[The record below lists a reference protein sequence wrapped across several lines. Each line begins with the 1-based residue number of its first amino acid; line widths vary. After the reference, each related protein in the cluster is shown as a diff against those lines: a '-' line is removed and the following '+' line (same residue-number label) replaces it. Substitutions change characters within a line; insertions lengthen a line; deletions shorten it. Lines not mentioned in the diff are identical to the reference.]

1 MGGKEEEMGTG
12 TGTGHAG
19 LKGNEIKSAKMTP
32 FLMY

>member
-1 MGGKEEEMGTG
+1 MCGGGEEMG

-19 LKGNEIKSAKMTP
+19 LKGNKIKPAKMTP

>member
-1 MGGKEEEMGTG
+1 MGGEKEEMG

>member
-1 MGGKEEEMGTG
+1 MGGGEEEMGTG

-19 LKGNEIKSAKMTP
+19 LKGNKIKPAKMTP